1 MIPLR
6 RSTIVTGVTW
16 IAVLFLTACGG
27 GDESATESSMGSSEQ
42 DKLNAAMERAMADV
56 PPDQRPTIEQ
66 GEDGAFRY
74 SGKTESGE
82 EFNAQLG
89 GDITVP
95 ESFPKEIPMYPDS
108 VAFSAMET
116 GDGTAMVTI
125 NSEDTEAS
133 IYSYYQEKLPAAGW
147 EIENEVNVGGGRVLN
162 ATKGDQRAV
171 VHIQSVDDGTRVG
184 FMVGP
189 QS

>member
-1 MIPLR
+1 MLLLR
-6 RSTIVTGVTW
+6 RSTIWAGLAS
-16 IAVLFLTACGG
+16 IAALLLAACGG
-27 GDESATESSMGSSEQ
+27 GDEPAKEAPRG
-42 DKLNAAMERAMADV
+42 DLDAAMEKAMADI
-56 PPDQRPTIEQ
+56 PLDQRPTIEH

-82 EFNAQLG
+82 NFDAQLG
-89 GDITVP
+89 GDVTLP
-95 ESFPKEIPMYPDS
+95 ESFPKEIPIYPES

-116 GDGTAMVTI
+116 GGGTAMVTV
-125 NSEDTEAS
+125 NSDDSEMT
-133 IYSYYQEKLPAAGW
+133 IYEYYQEKLPAAGW
-147 EIENEVNVGGGRVLN
+147 QIDNEVNVGGGRILN

-171 VHIQSVDDGTRVG
+171 IHIQDIGDGTRVG

>member
-1 MIPLR
+1 MISLR
-6 RSTIVTGVTW
+6 RSTIAAGLAW
-16 IAVLFLTACGG
+16 IAVLLLTACGG
-27 GDESATESSMGSSEQ
+27 GDEPAKETAADTAKRDELDS
-42 DKLNAAMERAMADV
+42 AMERAMADI

-82 EFNAQLG
+82 SFDAQLG
-89 GDITVP
+89 GEVTLP
-95 ESFPKEIPMYPDS
+95 ESFPDDLPIYPES
-108 VAFSAMET
+108 VPFSAMET
-116 GDGTAMVTI
+116 GGGTAMVTV
-125 NSEDTEAS
+125 NSEDSEEA
-133 IYSYYQEKLPAAGW
+133 IYAYYQEKLPAAGW
-147 EIENEVNVGGGRVLN
+147 QIENEVNVGGGRVLN

-171 VHIQSVDDGTRVG
+171 VHIQNVDDGTRVG

>member
-1 MIPLR
+1 MTSFR
-6 RSTIVTGVTW
+6 SSTIAAGLTW
-16 IAVLFLTACGG
+16 IAALLLTACGG
-27 GDESATESSMGSSEQ
+27 GDEPAKEAAADAAAQ
-42 DKLNAAMERAMADV
+42 DELDAVMERAMADV

-82 EFNAQLG
+82 AFDAQLG
-89 GDITVP
+89 GDVTLP
-95 ESFPKEIPMYPDS
+95 ESFPDEIPMYPDS
-108 VAFSAMET
+108 VPFSAMET
-116 GDGTAMVTI
+116 GGGTAMVTV
-125 NSEDTEAS
+125 NSDDSEAN
-133 IYSYYQEKLPAAGW
+133 IYEYYKEKLPAAGW
-147 EIENEVNVGGGRVLN
+147 QIDNEVNVGGGRILN

-171 VHIQSVDDGTRVG
+171 VHIQDVDDGTRVG